1 MTQEQE
7 KKRESMMYEIT
18 DLLKNDFSSFFF
30 DIIAYSYAEIN
41 FDELTRKVNQNQI
54 IENIWNKK

>member
-7 KKRESMMYEIT
+7 KKIEYMIYEIIS
-18 DLLKNDFSSFFF
+18 LLKDDFSSFFF
-30 DIIAYSYAEIN
+30 DTIAYGYAEIN
-41 FDELTRKVNQNQI
+41 LEELTRKVNQNQI

>member
-7 KKRESMMYEIT
+7 KKIESMMYEIT
-18 DLLKNDFSSFFF
+18 DLLKDDFSSFFF
-30 DIIAYSYAEIN
+30 DTIAYGYAEIN
-41 FDELTRKVNQNQI
+41 LGQLIRKVNQKQI